1 MKKILSLVIGLGM
14 FLTVSASA
22 FAQTQK
28 DAKYYYEQGQSYERL
43 NNKFGAINEY
53 SEAVKLNPDF
63 DDARIAR
70 AKLYYFFEKYEEA
83 LNDFE
88 YFYAKENYGAAAFY
102 DYRIECKKRLGKYEE
117 AMDDMYEVILAY
129 GGQAKLYQEMLDIAK
144 DHPELQ
150 YKLKP
155 EAHAALN
162 EKYKAQAKALRDYAR
177 TFDIGENVLKNQEY
191 AKYFMEIATALD
203 PESKNTEWDGTA
215 QIGETNYR
223 IAPVTEGEIINVDY
237 QKK

>member
-1 MKKILSLVIGLGM
+1 MKKILSLVLCLGL
-14 FLTVSASA
+14 FTALSAA
-22 FAQTQK
+22 AKTEK
-28 DAKYYYEQGQSYERL
+28 DAQYYYEQGQSYEKL
-43 NNKFGAINEY
+43 NNKFGAIDVY

-63 DDARIAR
+63 DTAREAR

-88 YFYAKENYGAAAFY
+88 YFYNKPNYGAAAFY
-102 DYRIECKKRLGKYEE
+102 DYRIECKKRLGKYDE

-129 GGQAKLYQEMLDIAK
+129 GGQAKLYQDMLDIAK

-162 EKYKAQAKALRDYAR
+162 AKYQTQAKALRDYAR
-177 TFDIGENVLKNQEY
+177 TFDNGQNVITNKEY
-191 AKYFMEIATALD
+191 AKFFMDIAQALD
-203 PESKNTEWDGTA
+203 PETQNTEWDGTA
-215 QIGETNYR
+215 QVGQSTYR
-223 IAPVTEGEIINVDY
+223 IAPVTEGEIIDVDY